1 MPPAASRTK
10 LTSFG
15 LLRVAAA
22 VPELSVADVAAN
34 VEHLAAA
41 VRRAASAGATV
52 VVLPELAL
60 TGYTAADLFQQ
71 ELLLRR
77 ASRGLTELARRTA
90 RLPVLFAVGLPVH
103 IGTAVF
109 NCAAVV
115 HGGKILGLVPK
126 TYIPNYKEFYE
137 ERWFASARDL
147 TVDHVVLGG
156 RRVPVGTDLLFEIPA
171 VPGATLAVEICEDVW
186 APIPPSTAATLAGA
200 TVVANLSASNDLVG
214 KADYRLELVRQQS
227 ARAVCAYLYTS
238 CGVHESTT
246 DVVFGG
252 HAIIAENGS
261 VLAQTERYLQEPRMA
276 VTDVDIEHLLLERRR
291 TTSFKEAVHH
301 LPAKTWRRVT
311 VPVRPSAQT
320 ATIRRTDA
328 SPFVPSD
335 PSERDKRCREIL
347 SIQATGLVQRIRAA
361 RSPGMILGLSGGLD
375 STLAL
380 LVAVRTAQLLG
391 MPTARINCLTMPGF
405 GTSRRTKGNAHA
417 LAKALGVTLDTID
430 ITASTT
436 RHLKDLGHDAKTPD
450 VAYENAQ
457 ARMRT
462 MLLMDRSNQKG
473 GIVVGTGDLSELAL
487 GWCTFNG
494 DHISHY
500 GVNASVPKTLVRY
513 VVAWA
518 ADQPE
523 FAAARDILKDILDTP
538 VSPELT
544 KTKGD
549 GISQKTEDLIGPYE
563 LHDFF
568 LYHVLRW
575 GTSPRKVLWLAEQAF
590 KGRYPGATIRK
601 WLTVFTKRF
610 FGNQW
615 KRSVMPDGPKV
626 GSVSLSPRG
635 DWRMPSDA
643 AAREWLDDIT

>member
-1 MPPAASRTK
+1 M
-10 LTSFG
+10 
-15 LLRVAAA
+15 LRVAAA
-22 VPELSVADVAAN
+22 VPGLAVADVAAN
-34 VEHLAAA
+34 VGHLADAS
-41 VRRAASAGATV
+41 RRAAAAGATV
-52 VVLPELAL
+52 IVLPELAL
-60 TGYTAADLFQQ
+60 TGYTAADLFHQ
-71 ELLLRR
+71 ELLLRQAR
-77 ASRGLTELARRTA
+77 QGLLELARRTA
-90 RLPVLFAVGLPVH
+90 RLPAVIAVGLPLQ

-109 NCAAVV
+109 NCAAVI
-115 HGGKILGLVPK
+115 HGGRVLGLVPK

-147 TVDHVVLGG
+147 TADTVTLGG
-156 RRVPVGTDLLFEIPA
+156 RRIPVGTDLLFDIPA

-186 APIPPSTAATLAGA
+186 APLPPSTAATLAGA

-214 KADYRLELVRQQS
+214 KADYRLELIRQQS

-252 HAIIAENGS
+252 HAVIAENGS
-261 VLAQTERYLQEPRMA
+261 VLAQTERFLQEPRMA
-276 VTDVDIEHLLLERRR
+276 LTDVDVEHLLLERRR

-301 LPAKTWRRVT
+301 IRPVEWRRIS
-311 VPVRPSAQT
+311 VPVKPTPQD
-320 ATIRRTDA
+320 ATVRRTDPH
-328 SPFVPSD
+328 PFVPAD
-335 PSERDKRCREIL
+335 PAERDKRAREIL
-347 SIQATGLVQRIRAA
+347 AIQATGLTQRMRAA
-361 RSPGMILGLSGGLD
+361 RTDRLIIGLSGGLD

-380 LVAVRTAQLLG
+380 LVAVRAMHLLG
-391 MPTARINCLTMPGF
+391 HPLYNINCLTMPGF
-405 GTSRRTKGNAHA
+405 GTTRRTKGNAHA
-417 LAKALGVTLDTID
+417 LADALGVTLDEIS
-430 ITASTT
+430 IAASAT
-436 RHLKDLGHDAKTPD
+436 RHLKDLGHDARTPD
-450 VAYENAQ
+450 VTYENAQ

-462 MLLMDRSNQKG
+462 MLLLDRSNQKG

-518 ADQPE
+518 ADQEE
-523 FAAARDILKDILDTP
+523 FAAARTVLHDILDTP
-538 VSPELT
+538 VSPELI
-544 KTKGD
+544 KAKGD
-549 GISQKTEDLIGPYE
+549 AITQKTEDLVGPYE

-568 LYHVLRW
+568 LYHMLRW
-575 GTSPRKVLWLAEQAF
+575 GSGPRKIAWLAGQAF
-590 KGRYPGATIRK
+590 AGRYPGATIRK
-601 WLTVFTKRF
+601 WLTVFTRRF

-643 AAREWLDDIT
+643 AARAWLDDMP

>member
-1 MPPAASRTK
+1 MPSPLSAH
-10 LTSFG
+10 G
-15 LLRVAAA
+15 LLRVAAV
-22 VPELSVADVAAN
+22 VPELTVADVAAN
-34 VEHLAAA
+34 IGFLSDAA
-41 VRRAASAGATV
+41 RRASAAGASV
-52 VVLPELAL
+52 IVLPELAL

-71 ELLLRR
+71 ELLLRQAR
-77 ASRGLTELARRTA
+77 RGLMDLARRTA
-90 RLPVLFAVGLPVH
+90 RLPALIAVGLPLQ

-109 NCAAVV
+109 NCAAVF
-115 HGGKILGLVPK
+115 HAGRILGIVPK

-147 TVDHVVLGG
+147 TADHIMLAG
-156 RRVPVGTDLLFEIPA
+156 RNVPVGTDLLFDIPA
-171 VPGATLAVEICEDVW
+171 IPGATLGVEICEDVW
-186 APIPPSTAATLAGA
+186 APLPPSTASTLAGA
-200 TVVANLSASNDLVG
+200 TVIANLSASNDLVG
-214 KADYRLELVRQQS
+214 KADYRRQLIEQQS
-227 ARAVCAYLYTS
+227 ARAVCAYVYTS

-261 VLAQTERYLQEPRMA
+261 VLAQTERFLQEPSMA
-276 VTDVDIEHLLLERRR
+276 VADIDVEHLLLERRR

-301 LPAKTWRRVT
+301 LPTVQWRRIG
-311 VPVRPSAQT
+311 VPLKPTAQLT
-320 ATIRRTDA
+320 TIRRVDA
-328 SPFVPSD
+328 HPFVPSD
-335 PSERDKRCREIL
+335 PAERDKRAREIL
-347 SIQATGLVQRIRAA
+347 SIQATGLAQRMRASGT
-361 RSPGMILGLSGGLD
+361 RRLIVGLSGGLD

-380 LVAVRTAQLLG
+380 LVAVRAMQLRGL
-391 MPTARINCLTMPGF
+391 PVRDINCITMPGF
-405 GTSRRTKGNAHA
+405 GTTRRTKGNAHL
-417 LAKALGVTLDTID
+417 LARALGTTLDEID

-436 RHLKDLGHDAKTPD
+436 RHLNDLGHDAKTPD

-462 MLLMDRSNQKG
+462 MLLMDRSNQTG

-513 VVAWA
+513 VVLWA
-518 ADQPE
+518 AEQPE
-523 FAAARDILKDILDTP
+523 FARARDVLRDILETP
-538 VSPELT
+538 ISPELT
-544 KTKGD
+544 PANGGAIT
-549 GISQKTEDLIGPYE
+549 QKTEDLVGPYE

-575 GTSPRKVLWLAEQAF
+575 GSAPAKVLWLANQAF
-590 KGRYPGATIRK
+590 AGRYGGATIRK

-643 AAREWLDDIT
+643 SADAWLAELK